1 MLSIYRFLINIIYLF
16 APLILYLRVK
26 KNKEHKIRFK
36 EKLGYIEK
44 KRNKGKLIWF
54 HASSVGETLSI
65 IPILE
70 KIEKIQNIKTIL
82 VTTNTLSS
90 SKVLLN
96 KNLKKV
102 IHQFLPIDTNHI
114 SNNFLNYWNPALAI
128 FVESEIWPNF
138 IFNIK
143 KKSIPLIL
151 LNGRITKKTFTN
163 WIRFPTFAKTI
174 FKKFDLCFVQN
185 QESKKFLT
193 LLGKK
198 NIKDFGNLKYS
209 QSKLSK
215 KSNLRTPLIK
225 NFKNKKI
232 WCVSNTHEGE
242 EEICIKIHLLLKEK
256 IKNLIMIIIPRHIDR
271 TNEIIEKIKKYNL
284 QLQLRSKKIIN
295 KKADIFLVDTFGET
309 NIFYNIA
316 PIIFMGKSLEH
327 HYTKSG
333 QNPIEPARLGCK
345 ILHGPN
351 VENFKDVY
359 KFLQSLKITKQIKDK
374 DELYSYLLQNINLK
388 MNKSHNQRKIE
399 NKGQKILNK
408 TFGELKKILNKN
420 DN

>member
-16 APLILYLRVK
+16 APIILAMRIK
-26 KNKEHKIRFK
+26 KNKEHPYRFR
-36 EKLGYIEK
+36 EKLGYIK
-44 KRNKGKLIWF
+44 KIRTSGKLIWF

-70 KIEKIQNIKTIL
+70 KIEKIKNIKTIL
-82 VTTNTLSS
+82 ITTNTLSS
-90 SKVLLN
+90 SKILLN

-102 IHQFLPIDTNHI
+102 VHQFLPFDTNHL
-114 SNNFLNYWNPALAI
+114 SNNFLNYWNPDLAI

-143 KKSIPLIL
+143 KKNIPLVL
-151 LNGRITKKTFTN
+151 LNGRITKKTFSN
-163 WIRFPTFAKTI
+163 WIRFPNFGKKI
-174 FKKFDLCFVQN
+174 FEKFDLCFIQN
-185 QESKKFLT
+185 QETKKFLT
-193 LLGKK
+193 LLGSK
-198 NIKDFGNLKYS
+198 NIKNIGNLKYS
-209 QSKLSK
+209 QSELSK
-215 KSNLRTPLIK
+215 KSSFKNVLSK

-232 WCVSNTHEGE
+232 WCASNTHEGE

-271 TNEIIEKIKKYNL
+271 TNQIVKKIKEHKL
-284 QLQLRSKKIIN
+284 QFQLRSKKLVN
-295 KKADIFLVDTFGET
+295 KKADVFLVDTFGET
-309 NIFYNIA
+309 NIFYNIS
-316 PIIFMGKSLEH
+316 PVIFMGKSLEH

-351 VENFKDVY
+351 IENFRDVY
-359 KFLQSLKITKQIKDK
+359 KFLKKIGITNQVNNKK
-374 DELYSYLLQNINLK
+374 ELYSYLLKNINLK
-388 MNKSHNQRKIE
+388 TNNSNNKKKINE
-399 NKGQKILNK
+399 RGEKILNR
-408 TFGELKKILNKN
+408 TFVELKKVLDKN